1 LTSVCHELV
10 HVRRGDWIDEVFEE
24 GVRTLFWFHPA
35 VRWLIGR
42 IQLDREQVVDRAVT
56 ELTRPRGG
64 TS

>member
-1 LTSVCHELV
+1 
-10 HVRRGDWIDEVFEE
+10 VRRGDWIDEVFEE
-24 GVRTLFWFHPA
+24 GVRTLFWIHPA

-42 IQLDREQVVDRAVT
+42 IQLNREQVVDRAVT